1 MNRRKNHAILRSFK
15 NGLDL
20 ETTFEVSK
28 TEAMNTVF
36 SKTAENILV
45 HYSNGIRH
53 CVIDDGF
60 PYFYTFEPDRSIS
73 FASTC
78 YSGVGYI
85 AHEHYSSFDDILKVF
100 KKMNTLKSSHA
111 EQFFIDAYEHFK
123 IQKNATFSYG
133 YNLAE
138 NTAENTVHTGD
149 HIVVY
154 DIKGIFNLN
163 MEFHFLDSTVVLR
176 CKYSDDKKTKNKV
189 KIYSGD
195 FEYVCKGVFKEADI
209 FSCLDDSTIDFNSDL
224 VELFR
229 LSEIVDF

>member
-1 MNRRKNHAILRSFK
+1 
-15 NGLDL
+15 
-20 ETTFEVSK
+20 
-28 TEAMNTVF
+28 
-36 SKTAENILV
+36 
-45 HYSNGIRH
+45 
-53 CVIDDGF
+53 
-60 PYFYTFEPDRSIS
+60 
-73 FASTC
+73 
-78 YSGVGYI
+78 
-85 AHEHYSSFDDILKVF
+85 
-100 KKMNTLKSSHA
+100 MNTLKSSHA

-154 DIKGIFNLN
+154 DIKGVFNLN